1 MHEPFRRSDSSA
13 LAAITIIVLAT
24 VTALSAVWLT
34 SARAQSQPEQATHTQ
49 PEQQAQKVALMST
62 RAIGDFTVKVT
73 PDGDVDKAEGA
84 ALGRMNLDKQFTGD
98 LTGASKG
105 QMLTAMTGVKGSAGY
120 VAIER
125 VTGRLQGRNGSFV
138 LQHFATMSAAAGP
151 QQSITVVPDS
161 GTGQL
166 VGIAGQM
173 LIKIAPDGKHS
184 YEFEYQLPAAQ

>member
-1 MHEPFRRSDSSA
+1 MHEPFRRNDSGA
-13 LAAITIIVLAT
+13 LAT
-24 VTALSAVWLT
+24 VTIVLLATVAALSAVWLT
-34 SARAQSQPEQATHTQ
+34 SARAQSQPEQQTYGQ
-49 PEQQAQKVALMST
+49 PKQQAQKVVLMSG
-62 RAIGDFTVKVT
+62 RAIGDFTVKIT
-73 PDGDVDKAEGA
+73 PDGDVDKTQGA

-98 LTGASKG
+98 LTGTSKG
-105 QMLTAMTGVKGSAGY
+105 QMLTAMTEVKGSAGY
-120 VAIER
+120 VAMER
-125 VTGRLQGRNGSFV
+125 VSGTLQGHDGSFV

-166 VGIAGQM
+166 AGIAGQM